1 MHHSANK
8 KHLLTYHLMI
18 LESDYFEN
26 LYLDSRTTQY
36 FKILYITEISL
47 DLKEQ
52 RKFSSNFY

>member
-8 KHLLTYHLMI
+8 KHLITYHLMI

-47 DLKEQ
+47 DLK
-52 RKFSSNFY
+52 